1 MFLKK
6 SEGWSSAYSKSSSR
20 LRKDRRCLPA
30 DNHSRKV
37 DFAFSFEDLQS
48 EDFLARAP
56 TERGHFET
64 LQTCLLQFPAAA
76 RLDMDLGGL
85 HLGGS
90 IFKSVLGEQWT
101 QATSERSRNLLLE
114 GPRQITE
121 LVLNRFRSH
130 LIYLAFAVPLPSL
143 TRLHVSLESLAG
155 FGDPYYT
162 DRFFETFYGLS
173 DVAAIWKTLRKVQ
186 VCINLNLSFKE
197 YDRGDVWD
205 DQRDG
210 RWNFWV
216 RWITTPAAPDA
227 DYLSS
232 KMP

>member
-1 MFLKK
+1 
-6 SEGWSSAYSKSSSR
+6 
-20 LRKDRRCLPA
+20 
-30 DNHSRKV
+30 V
-37 DFAFSFEDLQS
+37 DFAFSSDDFPS
-48 EDFLARAP
+48 EDFLAPAS
-56 TERGHFET
+56 TEKGHFET
-64 LQTCLLQFPAAA
+64 LQTCLRQFPAAT
-76 RLDMDLGGL
+76 RLDMDLHGY
-85 HLGGS
+85 HLGDS
-90 IFKSVLGEQWT
+90 IFKSVLGGQWT
-101 QATSERSRNLLLE
+101 QATSERVANLRRDERLY
-114 GPRQITE
+114 QITE
-121 LVLNRFRSH
+121 LVVNRFRSH
-130 LIYLAFAVPLPSL
+130 LIYLAFAMPLPSL
-143 TRLHVSLESLAG
+143 KRLHVGLESLAG

-216 RWITTPAAPDA
+216 RWITSPAKPDA